1 VSAPAFASWSAL
13 GTTATV
19 AVTEPEALSDAIVI
33 LEDWLESID
42 RACSRFRSDSEIS
55 LLARGG
61 TREHEA
67 SDVLLDA
74 LEAGLRAA
82 RLTDGLVTPTLG
94 RSLRLAGY
102 DRDLAAIHPVATPA
116 RLVPA
121 PDWRSV
127 VVDLRRRTVLVPAG
141 VELDLGAT
149 AKAFAADRAALEVA
163 GELGCGV
170 LVSLGG
176 DLRVAGEP
184 PARGWPVDVDDVHD
198 LLTSGAQRVRISS
211 GGVATSSTT
220 SRRWRRRDRELHHLL
235 DPRTGA
241 PAGGAWRTATVA
253 AATCVDA
260 NTASTAAILLG
271 ERAPAWLAERGLPAR
286 LVANDGTTLA
296 VGGWPEQRLAA

>member
-1 VSAPAFASWSAL
+1 MSAPAFATLEAL

-19 AVTEPEALSDAIVI
+19 AVTEPEALSEAIVI

-42 RACSRFRSDSEIS
+42 RACSRFRPDSEVS

-67 SDVLLDA
+67 SDVLMEA

-102 DRDLAAIHPVATPA
+102 DRDLAALHPHAGPP
-116 RLVPA
+116 RLLPA
-121 PDWRSV
+121 PDWRTV
-127 VVDLRRRTVLVPAG
+127 AVDRLRRTVRVPAG

-149 AKAFAADRAALEVA
+149 AKAFAADRAALEAA

-198 LLTSGAQRVRISS
+198 VLTAGAQRVTVAS
-211 GGVATSSTT
+211 GGLATSSTT
-220 SRRWRRRDRELHHLL
+220 NRRWRRGDLELHHLL

-241 PAGGAWRTATVA
+241 PAQGAWRTATVA
-253 AATCVDA
+253 AASCVDA

-271 ERAPAWLAERGLPAR
+271 ERAPAWLVERGLAAR